1 MLCKI
6 YRQKGGEKMKKKL
19 CAVRLRED
27 TIQKINEIAKKNQR
41 NPSEVIRIILE
52 NYFNQRNIF

>member
-1 MLCKI
+1 
-6 YRQKGGEKMKKKL
+6 MKKKL

-27 TIQKINEIAKKNQR
+27 TIQKINEIAEKKQR
-41 NPSEVIRIILE
+41 TPSEVIRIILE

>member
-1 MLCKI
+1 MQIYKI
-6 YRQKGGEKMKKKL
+6 KGGEKMKKKL

-27 TIQKINEIAKKNQR
+27 TIKKINEIAEKNQR
-41 NPSEVIRIILE
+41 NASEVIRIILE

>member
-1 MLCKI
+1 
-6 YRQKGGEKMKKKL
+6 MKKKL

-27 TIQKINEIAKKNQR
+27 TIKKINEIAEKNQR

>member
-19 CAVRLRED
+19 CAIRLRED
-27 TIQKINEIAKKNQR
+27 TIKKINKIAEKNQR
-41 NPSEVIRIILE
+41 TASEVIRIILE
-52 NYFNQRNIF
+52 NYFNQKNIF